1 MTGASRDGM
10 TLARLLGLILLA
22 NGSPVLAKRV
32 LPGRFAG
39 PLDHHVRFVDGR
51 PLLGGS
57 KTLRGIAVSLLVTA
71 ATAPLFGLDRRTG
84 LIAATAAMAGD
95 LVSSFLKRR
104 LGLSP
109 STKAVGLDQI
119 PEALLPLLAR
129 RPALASTALDV
140 SAGTAIFLVG
150 ELMLSRLLFR
160 WHIRDRPY

>member
-1 MTGASRDGM
+1 MTGVSHDGM
-10 TLARLLGLILLA
+10 SLARLLGLILLA

-32 LPGRFAG
+32 FRGRFAG

-71 ATAPLFGLDRRTG
+71 AAAPLFGLDRRTG
-84 LIAATAAMAGD
+84 LITATAAMAGD

-109 STKAVGLDQI
+109 SAKAVGLDQI
-119 PEALLPLLAR
+119 PEALLPLLAC
-129 RPALASTALDV
+129 RPALALTARDV
-140 SAGTAIFLVG
+140 AAGTAIFLVA

-160 WHIRDRPY
+160 WHVRDRPY